1 MEFSKNFD
9 SVRVGNLPSKFKKGK
24 SYRAYTFVKDNKYTF
39 ANFYNMKGL
48 SKDEIEQQ
56 KESLQIGLQNNG
68 KYYIFAGSLPYEE
81 EVNLND

>member
-24 SYRAYTFVKDNKYTF
+24 SYRVCTFVKDNKYTF

-56 KESLQIGLQNNG
+56 KESLQIGLQKMVNT
-68 KYYIFAGSLPYEE
+68 IFLQD
-81 EVNLND
+81 LCLMKKR